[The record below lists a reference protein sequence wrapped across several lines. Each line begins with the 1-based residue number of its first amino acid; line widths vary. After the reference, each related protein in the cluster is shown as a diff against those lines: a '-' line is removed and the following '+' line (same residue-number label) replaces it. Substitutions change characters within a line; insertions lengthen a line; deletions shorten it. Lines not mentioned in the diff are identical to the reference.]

1 MRNIRRQQVKQKKK
15 IRGVIILSLG
25 ILFFIYLSLSLVFGE
40 NGLLRYMHLLKETKD
55 LRAEI
60 NTIQTHD
67 DDMERHI
74 DSLENDPELIEKLAR
89 DQGFIKEGELIFKFE
104 EERSGR

>member
-15 IRGVIILSLG
+15 VRGLIFLSLG
-25 ILFFIYLSLSLVFGE
+25 ILFFIYLSLSLIFGE
-40 NGLLRYMHLLKETKD
+40 NGLLRYMHLQKETME

-60 NTIQTHD
+60 KAIQAQD

-89 DQGFIKEGELIFKFE
+89 DQGFVKDGELIFKFE

>member
-40 NGLLRYMHLLKETKD
+40 NGLIRYMHLLKETKD

-60 NTIQTHD
+60 NTIQTKD
-67 DDMERHI
+67 DDIERHI

-89 DQGFIKEGELIFKFE
+89 EQGFIKEGELIFKFE
-104 EERSGR
+104 EERPGR